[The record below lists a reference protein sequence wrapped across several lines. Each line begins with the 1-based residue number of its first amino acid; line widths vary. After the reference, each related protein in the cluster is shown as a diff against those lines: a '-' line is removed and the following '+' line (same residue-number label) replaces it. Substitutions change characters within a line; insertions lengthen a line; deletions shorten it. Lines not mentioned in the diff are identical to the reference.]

1 MRQDDPMRDV
11 LTRSERRIA
20 ERLSEAIKP
29 NAKYDRRSITEHLV
43 SLLDLSPDR
52 VSVVLVVAGCSLR
65 KARRV
70 ARLRF
75 LLEQSVYRAGRR
87 RSEIPPYGY
96 MVDVE
101 PLPPAK
107 MFRIPK
113 DGPLAPRDAHL
124 AAHLHACLYSEE
136 YSHAHVNQL
145 DELLAMPWARR
156 RAVMN
161 IAVGDSGKFRKLS
174 RILRYH
180 RRLKRRS
187 IR

>member
-1 MRQDDPMRDV
+1 MKDI

-20 ERLSEAIKP
+20 KRLPETIAL
-29 NAKYDRRSITEHLV
+29 NDKYDRRSITEPLV
-43 SLLDLSPDR
+43 GLLNLPPDR

-65 KARRV
+65 QARRV
-70 ARLRF
+70 ARLRY
-75 LLEQSVYRAGRR
+75 LLEQSLYRAGRR

-96 MVDVE
+96 TVDVE

-107 MFRIPK
+107 LFRIPE
-113 DGPLAPRDAHL
+113 DGPLEPRDAHL

-156 RAVMN
+156 RAVMGA
-161 IAVGDSGKFRKLS
+161 AVKNNYKFKKLA

-180 RRLKRRS
+180 RRIKRRVA
-187 IR
+187 RRTLR